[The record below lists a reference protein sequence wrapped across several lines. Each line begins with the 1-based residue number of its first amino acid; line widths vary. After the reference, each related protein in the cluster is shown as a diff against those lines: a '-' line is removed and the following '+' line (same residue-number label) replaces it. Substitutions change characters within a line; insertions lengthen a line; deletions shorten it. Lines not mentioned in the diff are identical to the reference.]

1 MDFTH
6 ARTTMVDNQIRTE
19 DVTDWD
25 VLRSFLTVP
34 REEFVPEDQRSLAY
48 IGKDLVLPNG
58 RRLMTPS
65 AFARLLQLLLVQR
78 GQSVLIVGAG
88 TGYAAAVIAPLAGKV
103 VALEEDEAL
112 VGLARNALGRA
123 AVSNVKLVAGPL
135 TDGWAS
141 EGPYDRIFFEGAV
154 EEVPIGFADQLVEGG
169 RMVVVEGRGNAATA
183 RLYLKEGG
191 GVSNRFA
198 FNCSV
203 PMLPGFTRPPAFVF

>member
-34 REEFVPEDQRSLAY
+34 REAFVPEGQKALAY
-48 IGKDLVLPNG
+48 IGKDLPLANG
-58 RRLMTPS
+58 RRLMAPS
-65 AFARLLQLLLVQR
+65 SFARLLQLLQIR
-78 GQSVLIVGAG
+78 SDDAVLDVGAG
-88 TGYAAAVIAPLAGKV
+88 CGYAAAVMAPLARSV
-103 VALEEDEAL
+103 TALEEDEDLAASASSAL
-112 VGLARNALGRA
+112 SELGAANVSVVKGALRE
-123 AVSNVKLVAGPL
+123 
-135 TDGWAS
+135 GWTTGA
-141 EGPYDRIFFEGAV
+141 PYDRIIFEGAIEDMPV
-154 EEVPIGFADQLVEGG
+154 LFYDQLAENG

-198 FNCSV
+198 FNCSL
-203 PMLPGFTRPPAFVF
+203 PMLPGFERPPQFVF